1 MSVKQTLKE
10 EFDSQMALL
19 HKMDVGTEEYK
30 LTVDGVTKLAD
41 RIIAIEKNERDAE
54 MREWQLGNETESINA
69 QIKTDR
75 KRNWVE
81 VAKIAVPTIGAFTMG
96 IISMKWE
103 KLDTITSTAGKNA
116 LREILRFK

>member
-19 HKMDVGTEEYK
+19 HKMDVGTEAYK

>member
-10 EFDSQMALL
+10 EFDSQMLLL
-19 HKMDVGTEEYK
+19 HKMDVGTEAYK

>member
-10 EFDSQMALL
+10 EFDSQMTLL

-54 MREWQLGNETESINA
+54 MREWQLGNETDSINA

-81 VAKIAVPTIGAFTMG
+81 IAKIAVPTIGAFTMG

>member
-10 EFDSQMALL
+10 EFDSQMTLL
-19 HKMDVGTEEYK
+19 HKMDVGTEAYK

>member
-1 MSVKQTLKE
+1 MSVKQTLRE

-19 HKMDVGTEEYK
+19 HKMDVGTEAYK

>member
-10 EFDSQMALL
+10 EFDSQMTLL

-54 MREWQLGNETESINA
+54 MREWQLGNETDSINA

>member
-1 MSVKQTLKE
+1 MSVKQTLRE

-19 HKMDVGTEEYK
+19 HEMDVGTEAYK